1 MLTHASDQPQR
12 KIAYGSV
19 FFILFVLLLAA
30 YSNSFHTPWHF
41 DDFDN
46 ITTNPSVHIRA
57 LTGSEFK
64 KTFHTRGFFA
74 RPVAYF
80 SFGVNY
86 YFGGESV
93 LGYHVVNFIIHVLS
107 SFFLFLL
114 ISETLRLPLL
124 RDCYGKDA
132 FLISLLATVLWA
144 INPVH
149 VTSVT
154 YIVQRMSSM
163 AGLFFILA
171 MYCYI
176 KGRTSLE
183 PSRAVLFYI
192 LCAFAFLLSFGSK
205 ENALVL
211 PLVLF
216 LYDLLLIQ
224 GASNDNI
231 KRGLKIIAL
240 PCLLI
245 LGLGLIYRDYS
256 ALLQGYDTRPF
267 TLIERL
273 LTQPRVILFYVSL
286 LIYPVPS
293 RLMLLYD
300 IDVSKSFF
308 DPWTTLPAMVGLL
321 LIVAFAL
328 VKARQWPLVSFC
340 VLFFFINHA
349 IEGSFL
355 PLELIYE
362 HRNYIPS
369 MFLFVPVA
377 IAARWVFRKFSGNRV
392 LRGLLI
398 AAFCFVVADQ
408 GHTTYMRNEILSD
421 EKTLWLD
428 NLEKAPNSSRVHAL
442 LGKTL
447 LNEGEYQQA
456 LDEFREAIRLK
467 RWVNLTEPA
476 IYQCY
481 IGNFFLDVM
490 GDDKKAESHYERSLE
505 YTYSHEYF
513 NGMAMVNLKRG
524 NLAQAED
531 LVQRAMTIRP
541 GMPDYRNNYA
551 LVLLKQGRLDEA
563 IASGRKALEL
573 KKNYG
578 APNGIIAEALH
589 QKGLT
594 AESITYWEKYVRRE
608 PERYYAYLAL
618 MDLYDSTGDE
628 AALETTLQHLIQ
640 RIGEDQILQVARR
653 IQERKNMFAHVP
665 DENRIRAILKKTA
678 RAPS

>member
-1 MLTHASDQPQR
+1 MGAQQIVSFAERWKYALAVAAFS
-12 KIAYGSV
+12 I
-19 FFILFVLLLAA
+19 ILMTI
-30 YSNSFHTPWHF
+30 YSNSFHAAWHF

-46 ITTNPSVHIRA
+46 IGTNSNVHVKNLSWTEIKKSLFIR
-57 LTGSEFK
+57 GY
-64 KTFHTRGFFA
+64 FA
-74 RPVAYF
+74 RPFAYF
-80 SFGVNY
+80 TFGLNY
-86 YFGGESV
+86 YFGGLDV
-93 LGYHVVNFIIHVLS
+93 VGYHVVNLAIHVLTS
-107 SFFLFLL
+107 IFLFFFIRNTLNL
-114 ISETLRLPLL
+114 PSLKDRYGENAFSISFVAAL
-124 RDCYGKDA
+124 
-132 FLISLLATVLWA
+132 LWA
-144 INPVH
+144 VNPVH

-163 AGLFFILA
+163 AGLFYILS
-171 MYCYI
+171 MTFYL
-176 KGRTSLE
+176 KGRTGARTAGRVVS
-183 PSRAVLFYI
+183 FTF
-192 LCAFAFLLSFGSK
+192 CAIFFLLAFWTK
-205 ENALVL
+205 ENALML
-211 PLVLF
+211 PVAIY
-216 LYDLLLIQ
+216 LYDLFLIQ
-224 GASNDNI
+224 GATADHVKKNTRI
-231 KRGLKIIAL
+231 VVL
-240 PCLLI
+240 PCIVVLVIGI
-245 LGLGLIYRDYS
+245 LYRDFS
-256 ALLQGYDTRPF
+256 SILEGYDTRPF
-267 TLIERL
+267 SMAERL
-273 LTQPRVILFYVSL
+273 MTQPRVILFYLTL
-286 LIYPVPS
+286 LIYPIPS

-300 IDVSKSFF
+300 IDVSKSLL

-377 IAARWVFRKFSGNRV
+377 MAACWVFRKFSGNRI

-490 GDDKKAESHYERSLE
+490 GDDKKAESHYEKSLE

-531 LVQRAMTIRP
+531 LVQQAIKIRP
-541 GMPDYRNNYA
+541 GIPDYRNNYA

-563 IASGRKALEL
+563 ISSGQKALEL
-573 KKNYG
+573 KKDYG

-589 QKGLT
+589 QKGLK
-594 AESITYWEKYVRRE
+594 AESIIYWERYVQRE

-628 AALETTLQHLIQ
+628 AALEATLQHLIQ
-640 RIGEDQILQVARR
+640 RIGGDQVCQIMRR